1 MGLAG
6 VSQQV
11 GSISLLRHQGKRW
24 NMPPVVL
31 DEHTGGK
38 QGLSKNFH

>member
-6 VSQQV
+6 VSQLV
-11 GSISLLRHQGKRW
+11 GRISLLGHQRTRW

-31 DEHTGGK
+31 DVHTGGK